1 MNKSHTNTKVRNK
14 LLIVDDDPDIIT
26 TFKLTLEDSGYIVDS
41 YTNPLECISKFKT
54 KTYDFVLL
62 DIIMPE
68 MDGFEL
74 YEQIKKIDS
83 DVQVC
88 FMTAYDVNYESLR
101 EIFESPDIEGT
112 YFKKPLEIKELV
124 KYLDSQLKKYG

>member
-1 MNKSHTNTKVRNK
+1 
-14 LLIVDDDPDIIT
+14 
-26 TFKLTLEDSGYIVDS
+26 
-41 YTNPLECISKFKT
+41 
-54 KTYDFVLL
+54 
-62 DIIMPE
+62 MPE

>member
-26 TFKLTLEDSGYIVDS
+26 TFKLTLEDSGYIVDA